1 MDGTYAVLFLLAGLT
16 DMKLNHC
23 ETGCLA
29 RSDTQAYG
37 TLAYGDVLFQED
49 TIGREGYLRY
59 DFGRMYGPFQPALG
73 VSLTDQGDAWI
84 GFGATWT
91 GRFANDRGYIQMSF
105 LPGIH
110 TTGDGPDIGTPLE
123 FRSGAEL
130 GYEASNGWRIGLSYD
145 HRSNAGLASN
155 NPGLETLQIRVHVPV
170 GR

>member
-29 RSDTQAYG
+29 RRDAPSYA
-37 TLAYGDVLFQED
+37 TLSYGDVLFQEE
-49 TIGREGYLRY
+49 TIGTEGYLRF
-59 DFGRMYGPFQPALG
+59 DFGRAYGPFQPALG
-73 VSLTDQGDAWI
+73 VSLTDDGDSWI

-91 GRFANDRGYIQMSF
+91 GRFARDRGYIQMSF

-110 TTGDGPDIGTPLE
+110 TQGDGPDIGQPLE
-123 FRSGAEL
+123 FRSGAEI
-130 GYEASNGWRIGLSYD
+130 GYEARNGWRIGLSYD
-145 HRSNAGLASN
+145 HRSNGGLDDL
-155 NPGLETLQIRVHVPV
+155 NPGLETLQVRLHVPI